1 MTADRPRIRP
11 RRVAT
16 AALAAVLAFSLGAC
30 SDVTA
35 GIADEYKQGTNQ
47 GFVSGDGRVQE
58 IPAAERGEPITFS
71 GTAVDGSTVSSDDFA
86 GEVLVLNFWYAGCG
100 PCRVEAPILEGTYA
114 ERKDEGVHF
123 LGVNIYDGPEQATSF
138 EKTYG
143 ITYPSLLA
151 REDAELKLAFASW
164 TPLSAV
170 PITLVLDREGRVAA
184 RFIGAVRDDTSL
196 PTIVDDVLAEQ
207 L

>member
-1 MTADRPRIRP
+1 MGLSTL
-11 RRVAT
+11 RRAAASVVA
-16 AALAAVLAFSLGAC
+16 AALAVSLVAC
-30 SDVTA
+30 SDVSA
-35 GIADEYKQGTNQ
+35 GISDEYKQGTNQ

-58 IPAAERGEPITFS
+58 IPAHERGESIEFT
-71 GTAVDGSTVSSDDFA
+71 GTAVDGSTLSSADFA
-86 GEVLVLNFWYAGCG
+86 GDVLVLNFWYAGCG
-100 PCRVEAPILEGTYA
+100 PCRVEAPILQETFTRYA
-114 ERKDEGVHF
+114 DEGAHF

-138 EKTYG
+138 EEKFG

-164 TPLSAV
+164 TSLSAV
-170 PITLVLDREGRVAA
+170 PITLVLDRQGRVAA

-196 PTIVDDVLAEQ
+196 PTIVGDVLAEE

>member
-1 MTADRPRIRP
+1 
-11 RRVAT
+11 VV
-16 AALAAVLAFSLGAC
+16 AAVLALALAAC

-58 IPAAERGEPITFS
+58 IPAAERGEPLAFS
-71 GTAVDGSTVSSDDFA
+71 GTAVDGATVTNADFA
-86 GEVLVLNFWYAGCG
+86 GDVLVLNFWYAGCG
-100 PCRVEAPILEGTYA
+100 PCRAEAPILEGTYA
-114 ERKDEGVHF
+114 ERKGEGVHF
-123 LGVNIYDGPEQATSF
+123 LGVNIYDGPEQATAF

-196 PTIVDDVLAEQ
+196 PTIVDDVLAEE

>member
-1 MTADRPRIRP
+1 MTAGRPRIRP
-11 RRVAT
+11 RRVAA
-16 AALAAVLAFSLGAC
+16 AALATVLAVSLAAC

-58 IPAAERGEPITFS
+58 IPAAERGEPITFT
-71 GTAVDGSTVSSDDFA
+71 GTAVDGSTVSSEDFA